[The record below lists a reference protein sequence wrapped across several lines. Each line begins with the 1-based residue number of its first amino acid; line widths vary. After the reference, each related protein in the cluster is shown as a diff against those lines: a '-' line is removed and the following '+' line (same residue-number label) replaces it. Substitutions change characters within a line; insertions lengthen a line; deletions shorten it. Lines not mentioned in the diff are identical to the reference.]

1 MADEQIIN
9 ETANPALN
17 TSSLE
22 KMLPKYCTSV
32 QVALLNNAHIV
43 LSMSYQ
49 EAPQPGILIERVIID
64 LEHANNLADILKSAV
79 NETKE
84 NKLH

>member
-1 MADEQIIN
+1 MADDQILN
-9 ETANPALN
+9 TTANTSLN
-17 TSSLE
+17 ASSVD

-49 EAPQPGILIERVIID
+49 DGQQPGILIERVIID
-64 LEHANNLADILKSAV
+64 LEHASNLADVLKSAV

-84 NKLH
+84 KNLH